1 MSSGVTAAR
10 GFRAAAVEAGIK
22 AGRTDLALLVSDRP
36 CVASGVFTTNLAK
49 AAPVLVSAQHLMGGS
64 ARAVIVNAGCANAA
78 TGEQGLADARETVAL
93 TAEALGCPVAEVLV
107 CSTGVIGVNLPMAK
121 IRAAI
126 PVALA
131 GLSSEGG
138 NAAARA
144 IMTTDTKPKESSRT
158 VNLGGVQV
166 TIGGMA
172 KGAGM
177 IAPSLAPLNIPLNT
191 PLHATMLAFFTMD
204 ATVDRATLD
213 RLLIDAVG
221 PTFNRITVDSDTS
234 TNDTAIVLANGASG
248 AAPITEAG
256 PAYNV
261 LRDAFREI
269 CRDLAL
275 MMIRD
280 GEGVQRIAEIVVKG
294 ARSADDALR
303 IARTIADSPLVKT
316 ALHGGDPNWGR
327 ILAAAGRAGVDF
339 DIHRV
344 DVYIGDVFVCEG
356 GAARPYDEKAAHE
369 EMLKDPGRLTV
380 DLHAGDVSGSM
391 WMCDLT
397 KSYVEINAHYRT

>member
-1 MSSGVTAAR
+1 VSSGVTAAK
-10 GFRAAAVEAGIK
+10 GFRASAVEAGIK

-36 CVASGVFTTNLAK
+36 CVAAGVFTTNLAK
-49 AAPVLVSAQHLMGGS
+49 AAPVLVSAEHLRGRS

-78 TGEQGLADARETVAL
+78 TGPRGLADSRETAAL
-93 TAEALGCPVAEVLV
+93 TASALGCPLTEVLV
-107 CSTGVIGVNLPMAK
+107 GSTGVIGVNLPMDK

-126 PVALA
+126 PHAVA

-138 NAAARA
+138 AAAARA
-144 IMTTDTKPKESSRT
+144 ILTTDTKPKESSRT
-158 VNLGGVQV
+158 IDLDGIKV
-166 TIGGMA
+166 TLGGMA

-177 IAPSLAPLNIPLNT
+177 IAPSLAPL
-191 PLHATMLAFFTMD
+191 HATMLAFFTTD
-204 ATVDRATLD
+204 AAINRAMLE
-213 RLLIDAVG
+213 RVLAEAVG

-248 AAPITEAG
+248 AAPITSTG
-256 PAYNV
+256 PAYET
-261 LRDAFREI
+261 LRDAFREV

-280 GEGVQRIAEIVVKG
+280 GEGVQRIAEVVVKG
-294 ARSADDALR
+294 ARSQADALR
-303 IARTIADSPLVKT
+303 IARAIADSPLVKT

-339 DIHRV
+339 DIDQV
-344 DVYIGDVFVCEG
+344 DVHIGDVFVCEG
-356 GAARPYDEKAAHE
+356 GAAIAYDEALAHQ

-380 DLHAGDVSGSM
+380 DLHAGEASESM

-397 KSYVEINAHYRT
+397 KSYVDINAHYRT

>member
-1 MSSGVTAAR
+1 VSTGITAAR
-10 GFRAAAVEAGIK
+10 GFRAAATEAGIK
-22 AGRTDLALLVSDRP
+22 QGRTDLALLVSDRP

-49 AAPVLVSAQHLMGGS
+49 AAPVLVSAEHLKGGV

-78 TGEQGLADARETVAL
+78 TGAQGIADARETAIL
-93 TAEALGCPVAEVLV
+93 AAAALGCPVTEVLV
-107 CSTGVIGVNLPMAK
+107 CSTGVIGVNLPMDK

-126 PVALA
+126 PGIVS
-131 GLSSEGG
+131 GLSSDGG
-138 NAAARA
+138 ASAASA
-144 IMTTDTKPKESSRT
+144 IMTTDTRPKESMRRVELDGVT
-158 VNLGGVQV
+158 VTV
-166 TIGGMA
+166 GGMA

-177 IAPSLAPLNIPLNT
+177 IAPDLA
-191 PLHATMLAFFTMD
+191 PLHATMLAFFSTD
-204 ATVDRATLD
+204 ATIDRAMLD
-213 RLLIDAVG
+213 QALIEAVG

-248 AAPITEAG
+248 AAPITGPG

-261 LRDAFREI
+261 LRDAFREV

-280 GEGVQRIAEIVVKG
+280 GEGVQRIAEVVVKG
-294 ARSADDALR
+294 ARSEDDALR

-339 DIHRV
+339 DIDKV
-344 DVYIGDVFVCEG
+344 DVHIGDVFVCAG
-356 GAARPYDEKAAHE
+356 GAARVYDEAIAHQA
-369 EMLKDPGRLTV
+369 MLADPGCLTV
-380 DLHAGDVSGSM
+380 DLHAGEATESM

-397 KSYVEINAHYRT
+397 RSYVDINAHYRT